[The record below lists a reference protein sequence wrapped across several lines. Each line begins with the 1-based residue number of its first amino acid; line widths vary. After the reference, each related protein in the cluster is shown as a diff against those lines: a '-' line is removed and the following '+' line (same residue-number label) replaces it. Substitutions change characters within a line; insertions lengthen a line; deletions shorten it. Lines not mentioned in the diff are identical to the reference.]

1 MKYRLSNDGQQK
13 VFSRMLV
20 ALSLWS
26 AMTVPAYA
34 QQGETAASHA
44 RGAAA
49 VHDPARPAMKAEDD
63 AQARFSE
70 GVKLAKEGRVAQAL
84 KVFSE
89 LARDYPD
96 LAEPHNNLGV
106 LYEKSGEFE
115 RARAA
120 LEQAVKK
127 DPRYATAHENLG
139 DLFSHMASLFYER
152 ALSLNSGNRVAHDNA
167 ATLAAIGG
175 LPNRDRP
182 AKLAEI
188 AAASPDADGLEK
200 LAIDY
205 ARLAYQAYSRTR
217 QIDPAAAGISEKLS
231 LLDKVIGERAVDT
244 APGALQMKGTLV
256 FSDDRQTAAQAMP
269 MAADSPFA
277 FEPSPRPTTA
287 QDKSNAV
294 PRAAV
299 AKSDSGVRG
308 DLVDPL
314 AMVNEWANAWSARD
328 VTRYLSF
335 YAPYFKTPIGQTSE
349 TWKKLRAARISGKN
363 NIKVTVDS
371 PRLNVDGDV
380 AIVKFRQTYVSD
392 RFRDVT
398 DKILVLTRRGTTWQ
412 ILEERNGS

>member
-26 AMTVPAYA
+26 AMTVQAYA
-34 QQGETAASHA
+34 QLGDTAAPHA
-44 RGAAA
+44 RGMAA

-70 GVKLAKEGRVAQAL
+70 GVKLAKDGKVAQAI

-106 LYEKSGEFE
+106 LYEKNGDFE

-139 DLFSHMASLFYER
+139 DLFSQMASLFYER
-152 ALSLNSGNRVAHDNA
+152 ALSLGSGNRVAHDNA
-167 ATLAAIGG
+167 ATLSAIGG
-175 LPNRDRP
+175 LPSRGRP
-182 AKLAEI
+182 VKLAELT
-188 AAASPDADGLEK
+188 AASPDADALEK
-200 LAIDY
+200 LANDY
-205 ARLAYQAYSRTR
+205 ARLAYRAYSRTR
-217 QIDPAAAGISEKLS
+217 QIDPVATGISEKLS
-231 LLDKVIGERAVDT
+231 LLDKVIGERAVDA
-244 APGALQMKGTLV
+244 APGVSQTKGTLV

-269 MAADSPFA
+269 PAAGSPSA
-277 FEPSPRPTTA
+277 FEPISRPATA
-287 QDKSNAV
+287 PGKSNVV

-299 AKSDSGVRG
+299 AKSDSGVRD

-335 YAPYFKTPIGQTSE
+335 YAPYFKTPRGQTSD

-371 PRLNVDGDV
+371 PRLTVDGDV
-380 AIVKFRQTYVSD
+380 AIVKFRQSYVSD